1 MSNHSLQFW
10 RLWVKLWSQRDT
22 SISETAKDIDSCC
35 VDSVKDIDSHVSETA
50 KDICKANNYQP
61 NCHKSLCSKTASRAP
76 AIKYCL
82 AFHLRKWWRTVE
94 WENLIK
100 IKGDLLVAKLCG
112 ANAPE
117 SNVRYQDRC
126 SESLTYLEPSSEFQ
140 KHTEN
145 LSPPVYL
152 CVSVSPCLYSCLCQ
166 CSGGHVHCHA
176 IKATGILHVTSLISD
191 KFQQSPVPICIE
203 NKIDIAR
210 IANTVLVTISL

>member
-10 RLWVKLWSQRDT
+10 RLWVKIWSQRDT

-76 AIKYCL
+76 AIKCCL
-82 AFHLRKWWRTVE
+82 TLHFRKWWRTCE
-94 WENLIK
+94 WEIWIK

-117 SNVRYQDRC
+117 SKMRYQDRYP
-126 SESLTYLEPSSEFQ
+126 ESLTYLEPSSEFQ

-152 CVSVSPCLYSCLCQ
+152 CVLVTKCLYSCIY
-166 CSGGHVHCHA
+166 A
-176 IKATGILHVTSLISD
+176 NAATLS
-191 KFQQSPVPICIE
+191 C
-203 NKIDIAR
+203 N
-210 IANTVLVTISL
+210 

>member
-1 MSNHSLQFW
+1 MVTK
-10 RLWVKLWSQRDT
+10 RYKYLWNRQRY
-22 SISETAKDIDSCC
+22 IDSCC
-35 VDSVKDIDSHVSETA
+35 VDSVKDIDSHISETA

-76 AIKYCL
+76 AIEYCL
-82 AFHLRKWWRTVE
+82 TFHFRKWWRTCE
-94 WENLIK
+94 WEIWIK

-117 SNVRYQDRC
+117 SNMRYQDRC

-152 CVSVSPCLYSCLCQ
+152 CVRHCLHSCICQ
-166 CSGGHVHCHA
+166 CSGRHVHCHA
-176 IKATGILHVTSLISD
+176 IKATGILHVTILISD
-191 KFQQSPVPICIE
+191 KIQQSPVPICI
-203 NKIDIAR
+203 
-210 IANTVLVTISL
+210 

>member
-10 RLWVKLWSQRDT
+10 RLWVKIWSQRDT

-35 VDSVKDIDSHVSETA
+35 VDSVKDIDSHISETA

-117 SNVRYQDRC
+117 SNMRYQDRC
-126 SESLTYLEPSSEFQ
+126 SEALTYLEPSSEFQ

-152 CVSVSPCLYSCLCQ
+152 CVLVTQCLYSCIY
-166 CSGGHVHCHA
+166 A
-176 IKATGILHVTSLISD
+176 NAATGMS
-191 KFQQSPVPICIE
+191 
-203 NKIDIAR
+203 
-210 IANTVLVTISL
+210 TVMQLRRQEFYMWQF